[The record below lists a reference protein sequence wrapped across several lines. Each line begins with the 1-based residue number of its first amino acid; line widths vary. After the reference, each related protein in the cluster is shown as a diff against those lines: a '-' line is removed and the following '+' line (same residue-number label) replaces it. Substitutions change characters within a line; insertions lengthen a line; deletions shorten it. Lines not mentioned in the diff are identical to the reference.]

1 MEILPFL
8 KKTFNMKK
16 IIFILLTILCSCMNT
31 KQDKSKS
38 NNAPEDFFAGKQLEM
53 GEAIFA
59 GDLQKVEQLVKS
71 EKFHLTDRGNVKSDG
86 RLQQW
91 TYLGYATLIG
101 ELKIAEKLL
110 QLGADVNDVSFDDTA
125 IISNIGQACSLNNKG
140 LITLFLN
147 YNVDLNPPLDESP
160 ISKLMINEGDRS
172 TIQMLI
178 VKGADLNHQNYYSGS
193 VPIMT
198 ALRINKFDLVH
209 YFLDKGADPIV
220 LDYVGNSF
228 AFLVQ
233 KEIDEGRL
241 NAEGLKEFEKIINRL
256 TNEFKVSFP
265 LKNEYKKGL
274 QKEIL
279 RYENLSQKD
288 KSLLGEKE
296 ATRIELIKNNLEKDL
311 SPSGQK
317 FK

>member
-1 MEILPFL
+1 
-8 KKTFNMKK
+8 MKK
-16 IIFILLTILCSCMNT
+16 IILILLTILCSCMNT
-31 KQDKSKS
+31 KQDQGK
-38 NNAPEDFFAGKQLEM
+38 NNNPPEDFFAGQQLEM

-71 EKFHLTDRGNVKSDG
+71 DKFHFTDRGNVKSDG

-110 QLGADVNDVSFDDTA
+110 QLGADVNDVSFDDGA
-125 IISNIGQACSLNNKG
+125 IISNIGEACSLNNKG
-140 LITLFLN
+140 LINLLLS

-160 ISKLMINEGDRS
+160 ISKLIIKEGDRS
-172 TIQMLI
+172 TIEMLMA
-178 VKGADLNHQNYYSGS
+178 KGADLNHQNYFSGS
-193 VPIMT
+193 MPIMT

-209 YFLDKGADPIV
+209 YFLDKGADPIL

-241 NAEGLKEFEKIINRL
+241 NAEGLKEYEKIKNRL
-256 TNEFKVSFP
+256 INEFQVSFP
-265 LKNEYKKGL
+265 LKNEYKQGIEKG
-274 QKEIL
+274 IL
-279 RYENLSQKD
+279 RYENLSSEN

-296 ATRIELIKNNLEKDL
+296 ITRIDTIKNNLEKDL

-317 FK
+317 F